1 MKKNYFTITLIY
13 ICLFFNTAISQTNI
27 APLATFSGTPG
38 CSTGACSTFNDLN
51 FGVCGTQQ
59 VWISGGN
66 NTAPGQLAITAEWT
80 SEKTFN
86 EFIIHHAQNNTRFL
100 CGGII
105 QVWKNGGWVN
115 HFTFTNL
122 PLQCINSVVFPKVKT
137 DRVRITAFQ
146 ICGSQ
151 LSNVN
156 FREIEIIEV
165 PDIPNDAR
173 PYSFDKPGQA
183 ICNNIKDVE
192 VSIENPG
199 LNNLTSV
206 KVNWTVIRGAN
217 TFPVNSYNWSGNLAN
232 GAVAQNILVGSF
244 TPGFEKGDIFKCWTE
259 SPNGVPDSSAET
271 DTLELIIREG
281 VSGEYNV
288 GGIFNID
295 FSTLGQ
301 VENFVD
307 SFGAVCDSLIF
318 NFRDGLYEG
327 NFTLNEVFNT
337 SPNRPVIFRAENGIN
352 ANVVFID
359 STITS
364 GAYLTLYN
372 PKNIYFENIQFK
384 NLSSLSQKVVEVNG
398 EVSNINFIGCTFENN
413 YSGTNT
419 ASNHNLFTSN
429 NKVFGSGIG
438 IYDCD
443 FIGGNFAMN
452 FPGLNEDS
460 LISDISISNS
470 NFQNQTLGGLNFNLT
485 ENVEVLN
492 SNFTSVSA
500 NNVISR
506 AISVSNNFG
515 TLKLERNNIGSASGW
530 PSTGI
535 HISDCNGFP
544 SRPGEIINNFIAVG
558 GASTNSAIGI
568 YSNDCAFIN
577 YLNNS
582 IAVNGSIN
590 ASTALFLDGGGANKV
605 VNNVLANFGGGLSL
619 DYQETSGFPAF
630 ESNHNNLYSTGNN
643 IAKHKTSTFINIS
656 SWSSNI
662 GDDANSISTDP
673 NFVSSTDLHVCSPSM
688 NNLGKPLANVLLDA
702 DGQNRSAVNP
712 DMGADEYSP
721 ANALNLGNDTVVC
734 KGTELSLDGSL
745 NFDDFYNA
753 WSTGDSSAII
763 IITQPGTY
771 SVISSNVCGTD
782 ADTIVVGLSP
792 SANLGTDTNI
802 CANSTLLLDA
812 NVGNSTY
819 QWNTGETSKTK
830 TINEAGIYT
839 VTVIDNN
846 FCETSDTINV
856 TQSQMVSLPSDTSI
870 CGGKSIFLD
879 PGTGPGTYTWSS
891 GQTAP
896 LILATNSG
904 NYTVTYTDLF
914 GCVST
919 GATDVVITTS
929 PDANFTDTTIGYA
942 VSFFGKSYPNA
953 TYNWSFGDGDT
964 SLQQNPIHLYK
975 SPGVYVATLQISND
989 CGADFFSKELTVI
1002 LPSAGD
1008 IETSSFVKIF
1018 PNPSNGQVN
1027 ISTLNKG
1034 NLNIEV
1040 FDIAGK
1046 LVYTSQTN
1054 NTLQTNVDLSSFDKG
1069 IYTIKVFDETNWY
1082 QEKLIIQ

>member
-66 NTAPGQLAITAEWT
+66 NTPAGQLAITAEWNT
-80 SEKTFN
+80 QKSFN

-100 CGGII
+100 CGGLI
-105 QVWKNGGWVN
+105 QVWKNGVWVN

-137 DRVRITAFQ
+137 DKVRITAFQ

-318 NFRDGLYEG
+318 NFRDGVYEG
-327 NFTLNEVFNT
+327 NLTLNEIFNT
-337 SPNRPVIFRAENGIN
+337 SPNRPVVFRAENGIN
-352 ANVVFID
+352 GNVIIID
-359 STITS
+359 SSLVNQSLIN
-364 GAYLTLYN
+364 LDL
-372 PKNIYFENIQFK
+372 PKNIFFENIKFL
-384 NLSSLSQKVVEVNG
+384 NHSLANGNVITVNG
-398 EVSNINFIGCTFENN
+398 ELNNLNFINCHFENLFSDTTNSENGNLVNSSSNLFGATLGFESCTFLN
-413 YSGTNT
+413 GNT
-419 ASNHNLFTSN
+419 AINLF
-429 NKVFGSGIG
+429 
-438 IYDCD
+438 
-443 FIGGNFAMN
+443 
-452 FPGLNEDS
+452 GLNEDS
-460 LISDISISNS
+460 LITNLIIKNSFFYDQAINSISVNNVKSIDLFGNEFSSNS
-470 NFQNQTLGGLNFNLT
+470 LFSNSKAVAVNNSYGGL
-485 ENVEVLN
+485 
-492 SNFTSVSA
+492 SVD
-500 NNVISR
+500 NN
-506 AISVSNNFG
+506 
-515 TLKLERNNIGSASGW
+515 TIGSLSGW
-530 PSTGI
+530 PKIGV
-535 HISDCNGFP
+535 
-544 SRPGEIINNFIAVG
+544 EIINSQGTPNLKNHLINNKISIG
-558 GASTNSAIGI
+558 IGDSAIGI
-568 YSNDCAFIN
+568 NSENSSFFN
-577 YLNNS
+577 FLNNS
-582 IAVNGSIN
+582 ISANAGAFNSTCFKISGGGVNRVINNVFANFSGGISANYEDVNGFPVYSSDFNNFFTTGSILN
-590 ASTALFLDGGGANKV
+590 IFN
-605 VNNVLANFGGGLSL
+605 
-619 DYQETSGFPAF
+619 TSNYF
-630 ESNHNNLYSTGNN
+630 
-643 IAKHKTSTFINIS
+643 NIS
-656 SWSSNI
+656 TWSGAI
-662 GDDANSISTDP
+662 GDDANSITTDP
-673 NFVSSTDLHVCSPSM
+673 IFVSTTDLHVCSPSM
-688 NNLGKPLANVLLDA
+688 NNLGKPLANVLFDA
-702 DGQNRSAVNP
+702 DGQNRSAINP

-734 KGTELSLDGSL
+734 KGTELVVDGSL
-745 NFDDFYNA
+745 NFNDFYNA

-771 SVISSNVCGTD
+771 SIISSNVCGTD

-1018 PNPSNGQVN
+1018 PNPSIGQVN